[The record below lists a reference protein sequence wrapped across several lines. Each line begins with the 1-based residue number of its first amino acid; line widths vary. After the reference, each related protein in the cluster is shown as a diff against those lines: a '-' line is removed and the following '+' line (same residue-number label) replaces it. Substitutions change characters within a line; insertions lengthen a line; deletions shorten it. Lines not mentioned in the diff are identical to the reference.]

1 MVKEKLRQAA
11 AFCQK
16 EGAHSVRDIR
26 DFKLVDE
33 FLEALEPLQ
42 RIPKAK
48 LIDELTP
55 SQRRQ
60 SELEARLDQLRAE
73 SQQERE
79 EREEREAKYREQ
91 LMAAFPERSK
101 RSPGMRGFGMAA
113 AMLHP
118 LNGRVDFA
126 LHAGEL
132 VKKDAAYSIR
142 LTPALVMAMLR
153 RENELRLSEDVQASY
168 GASGCLATF
177 VSITERVQR
186 QVVGEFGFEGEEA
199 VSAALDGIRGCE
211 ALWPERAAEFRELS
225 HYRKFNRARGG
236 ELSALDRVP
245 DVPLGSLAAT
255 GEETDTSL
263 AAGVE
268 DDEAE
273 EGKGKLLPG
282 RGICGPSCPE

>member
-1 MVKEKLRQAA
+1 MDKTHPNWHTE
-11 AFCQK
+11 C
-16 EGAHSVRDIR
+16 G
-26 DFKLVDE
+26 LV
-33 FLEALEPLQ
+33 
-42 RIPKAK
+42 
-48 LIDELTP
+48 
-55 SQRRQ
+55 
-60 SELEARLDQLRAE
+60 SEINPETGRAE
-73 SQQERE
+73 WVPPGMHSEDPEQSKRDA
-79 EREEREAKYREQ
+79 EADAWYREQ
-91 LMAAFPERSK
+91 LMAAFPKRRK
-101 RSPGMRGFGMAA
+101 RSPGMRGFEMAA
-113 AMLHP
+113 LMLHP
-118 LNGRVDFA
+118 LNGRVEFA

-211 ALWPERAAEFRELS
+211 ALWPERATEFRELS

-263 AAGVE
+263 AAE
-268 DDEAE
+268 LTRSADEPPRPTLIVA
-273 EGKGKLLPG
+273 G
-282 RGICGPSCPE
+282 SYS

>member
-1 MVKEKLRQAA
+1 MVQEKLRQAA

-16 EGAHSVRDIR
+16 EGAHSVEDIR
-26 DFKLVDE
+26 DFELVDE
-33 FLEALEPLQ
+33 FLKALEPLR
-42 RIPKAK
+42 RIHMAK
-48 LIDELTP
+48 LIDELKP
-55 SQRRQ
+55 DKRRQ
-60 SELEARLDQLRAE
+60 ALEASL
-73 SQQERE
+73 
-79 EREEREAKYREQ
+79 
-91 LMAAFPERSK
+91 
-101 RSPGMRGFGMAA
+101 GMRRPRFRDSSISAM
-113 AMLHP
+113 MLHP

-263 AAGVE
+263 AAE
-268 DDEAE
+268 LTRSADEPPRPTLIVA
-273 EGKGKLLPG
+273 G
-282 RGICGPSCPE
+282 SYS

>member
-1 MVKEKLRQAA
+1 MPERMAKAEAA
-11 AFCQK
+11 AK
-16 EGAHSVRDIR
+16 KKKKRDEHGDAEAAAISLER
-26 DFKLVDE
+26 DPEQSKRDA
-33 FLEALEPLQ
+33 EA
-42 RIPKAK
+42 A
-48 LIDELTP
+48 
-55 SQRRQ
+55 
-60 SELEARLDQLRAE
+60 
-73 SQQERE
+73 
-79 EREEREAKYREQ
+79 AKYREQ
-91 LMAAFPERSK
+91 QMAAFPERSE
-101 RSPGMRGFGMAA
+101 RSPAMRRPMGQSGGMMRGDFVAA
-113 AMLHP
+113 MMLHP

-263 AAGVE
+263 AAE
-268 DDEAE
+268 LTRSADEPPRPTLIVA
-273 EGKGKLLPG
+273 G
-282 RGICGPSCPE
+282 SYS

>member
-1 MVKEKLRQAA
+1 MDKTHPNWHTECGLVREINPETGRA
-11 AFCQK
+11 
-16 EGAHSVRDIR
+16 EWVPPGMHSEDPEQSKRDA
-26 DFKLVDE
+26 
-33 FLEALEPLQ
+33 EAVAWYREEERIKRYREEQ
-42 RIPKAK
+42 RIK
-48 LIDELTP
+48 
-55 SQRRQ
+55 
-60 SELEARLDQLRAE
+60 
-73 SQQERE
+73 RE
-79 EREEREAKYREQ
+79 EERAAREPQ
-91 LMAAFPERSK
+91 MAAFMKRIERD
-101 RSPGMRGFGMAA
+101 FEMAA
-113 AMLHP
+113 LMLHP

-263 AAGVE
+263 AAE
-268 DDEAE
+268 LTRSADEPPRPTLIVA
-273 EGKGKLLPG
+273 G
-282 RGICGPSCPE
+282 SYS

>member
-1 MVKEKLRQAA
+1 MPQDEAMPERMAKAEAA
-11 AFCQK
+11 AK
-16 EGAHSVRDIR
+16 KKKKRDEHGDAEAAATSLER
-26 DFKLVDE
+26 DPEQSKRDA
-33 FLEALEPLQ
+33 EA
-42 RIPKAK
+42 A
-48 LIDELTP
+48 
-55 SQRRQ
+55 
-60 SELEARLDQLRAE
+60 
-73 SQQERE
+73 
-79 EREEREAKYREQ
+79 AKYREQ
-91 LMAAFPERSK
+91 QKAASAERSK
-101 RSPGMRGFGMAA
+101 RSPGMRRPPSSGAR
-113 AMLHP
+113 MLHP

-263 AAGVE
+263 AAE
-268 DDEAE
+268 LTRSADEPPRPTLIVA
-273 EGKGKLLPG
+273 G
-282 RGICGPSCPE
+282 SYS

>member
-1 MVKEKLRQAA
+1 MVKEKLWQAA
-11 AFCQK
+11 AFCQS
-16 EGAHSVRDIR
+16 EGAHSVKDIR

-33 FLEALEPLQ
+33 FLQALEPLR

-48 LIDELTP
+48 LIDELKP
-55 SQRRQ
+55 SQRRRSTKKSLELDPEQ
-60 SELEARLDQLRAE
+60 SKRDAEAA
-73 SQQERE
+73 
-79 EREEREAKYREQ
+79 AKYREQ
-91 LMAAFPERSK
+91 QMAASVEREK
-101 RSPGMRGFGMAA
+101 RLLKSLGMRRMREYHVAA
-113 AMLHP
+113 LMLHP

-263 AAGVE
+263 AAE
-268 DDEAE
+268 LTRSADEPPRPTLIVA
-273 EGKGKLLPG
+273 G
-282 RGICGPSCPE
+282 SYS

>member
-1 MVKEKLRQAA
+1 MDKTHPNWHTE
-11 AFCQK
+11 C
-16 EGAHSVRDIR
+16 G
-26 DFKLVDE
+26 LV
-33 FLEALEPLQ
+33 
-42 RIPKAK
+42 
-48 LIDELTP
+48 
-55 SQRRQ
+55 
-60 SELEARLDQLRAE
+60 SEINPETGRAE
-73 SQQERE
+73 WVPPGMHSEDPEQSKRDA
-79 EREEREAKYREQ
+79 EADAWYREQ
-91 LMAAFPERSK
+91 QMAAFPERSK
-101 RSPGMRGFGMAA
+101 RSPGMRHFEMAA
-113 AMLHP
+113 LMLHP

-263 AAGVE
+263 AAE
-268 DDEAE
+268 LTRSADEPPRPTLIVA
-273 EGKGKLLPG
+273 G
-282 RGICGPSCPE
+282 SYS

>member
-1 MVKEKLRQAA
+1 MGSWLSKGSPADTAMPQDEAMPERMAKAEAAAKEKKKRDEHGDAEAA
-11 AFCQK
+11 AISL
-16 EGAHSVRDIR
+16 ERDPEQDKR
-26 DFKLVDE
+26 D
-33 FLEALEPLQ
+33 
-42 RIPKAK
+42 
-48 LIDELTP
+48 
-55 SQRRQ
+55 
-60 SELEARLDQLRAE
+60 AE
-73 SQQERE
+73 I
-79 EREEREAKYREQ
+79 AYLEQ
-91 LMAAFPERSK
+91 LMAASAERSK
-101 RSPGMRGFGMAA
+101 RSPGMRRPPRSGAR
-113 AMLHP
+113 MLHP

-263 AAGVE
+263 AAE
-268 DDEAE
+268 LTRSADEPPRPTLIVA
-273 EGKGKLLPG
+273 G
-282 RGICGPSCPE
+282 SYS

>member
-1 MVKEKLRQAA
+1 MGSWLSKGSPADTAMPQDEAMPERMAKAEAA
-11 AFCQK
+11 AK
-16 EGAHSVRDIR
+16 KKKKRDEHGDAEAAAISLER
-26 DFKLVDE
+26 DPEQSKRDA
-33 FLEALEPLQ
+33 EA
-42 RIPKAK
+42 A
-48 LIDELTP
+48 
-55 SQRRQ
+55 
-60 SELEARLDQLRAE
+60 
-73 SQQERE
+73 
-79 EREEREAKYREQ
+79 AKYREQ
-91 LMAAFPERSK
+91 QMAASAERSK
-101 RSPGMRGFGMAA
+101 RSPGMRRPPRSGAR
-113 AMLHP
+113 MLHP

-236 ELSALDRVP
+236 ELRALDRVP

-263 AAGVE
+263 AAE
-268 DDEAE
+268 LTRSADEPPRPTLIVA
-273 EGKGKLLPG
+273 G
-282 RGICGPSCPE
+282 SYS

>member
-1 MVKEKLRQAA
+1 MGSWLSKGSPADTAMPQDEAMPERMAKAEAA
-11 AFCQK
+11 AKKKQK
-16 EGAHSVRDIR
+16 RDEHGDAEAAAISLER
-26 DFKLVDE
+26 DPEQSKRDA
-33 FLEALEPLQ
+33 EA
-42 RIPKAK
+42 A
-48 LIDELTP
+48 T
-55 SQRRQ
+55 
-60 SELEARLDQLRAE
+60 
-73 SQQERE
+73 
-79 EREEREAKYREQ
+79 KYREQ
-91 LMAAFPERSK
+91 QMAASAERSK
-101 RSPGMRGFGMAA
+101 RSPAMSRPMGWSGRSGAR
-113 AMLHP
+113 MLHP

-153 RENELRLSEDVQASY
+153 RENELRLSEDVQALY

-177 VSITERVQR
+177 VSITKRVQR

-263 AAGVE
+263 AAE
-268 DDEAE
+268 LTRSADEPPRPTLIVA
-273 EGKGKLLPG
+273 G
-282 RGICGPSCPE
+282 SYS

>member
-1 MVKEKLRQAA
+1 MPERMAKAEAA
-11 AFCQK
+11 AK
-16 EGAHSVRDIR
+16 KKKKRDEHGDAEAAAISLER
-26 DFKLVDE
+26 DPE
-33 FLEALEPLQ
+33 QSEA
-42 RIPKAK
+42 
-48 LIDELTP
+48 
-55 SQRRQ
+55 
-60 SELEARLDQLRAE
+60 ELEARLDQLRAE
-73 SQQERE
+73 SKRDAEAA
-79 EREEREAKYREQ
+79 AKYREQ
-91 LMAAFPERSK
+91 QMAASAERSK
-101 RSPGMRGFGMAA
+101 RSPGMRRPPRSGAR
-113 AMLHP
+113 MLHP